1 MAYGV
6 TSTGFVVK
14 RFADILAS
22 LKARLLAIRDSSGN
36 ALSIDTEDSTVLS
49 QMMKITSEQIA
60 EGWEMAGQLA
70 TQFDPNY
77 NVGAFQSGTVQLN
90 GILRNSHVPTQ
101 IAITATG
108 DDATVVTKGSLVT
121 FDNNPFTV
129 DDAITIEADVKATAL
144 ATFSANP
151 ADADSITI
159 GRYVYTFKG
168 SLASAGHVKLGATLA
183 DTAASLVHAING
195 TGTAGVDYYTGT
207 TASVLTSASYAD
219 SVLNIEAK
227 AAGYAGNYIP
237 VAKSSTAITIP
248 VYLIGASGRP
258 DASITV
264 ASITN
269 IVSDTLT
276 IGDVVYTFK
285 DTPAAANDIDV
296 KTTAAAQAVA
306 IGNAINADGTSGA
319 YGSGTVF
326 HPLVS
331 ATVVGATI
339 YLTARTAGTNA
350 SSLAIS
356 TSFASISFVKYLA
369 GGTGRYA
376 AGTLLVTVLPLDA
389 TTLTIGGIAYLFE
402 TSTLDAPFKV
412 DVGASLDAQALI
424 VQNAINADGTAG
436 AYGAGTY
443 ENPYVSAV
451 AIGSSVVLTA
461 KAVGLSGNSLAIGTS
476 SVGITTSGA
485 TLANAL
491 EYGTGQGYA
500 TSTGT
505 TPIVIPDASDMV
517 VATPISGWVG
527 ATCASTVVAG
537 SGPESDE
544 ELRVRQQIST
554 QITAAREAE
563 SIVAA
568 VQNVDGVT
576 FAQIYENPTNAVDAK
591 SIPSGGV
598 CVLAV
603 GGGDVAITDAIYS
616 RLSCMT
622 RTFGNVATE
631 YDAISVAFQRPIAVP
646 VAVAVNV
653 KARDTSFPVDYAA
666 QVKAAIVAWAASSE
680 GYTPGE
686 DVYSSD
692 LYIALHGLTSMYATA
707 LTVGSVGATF
717 ATGWISAVIAPVNNS
732 TLVLGDGA
740 AAKTYTFK
748 TTLTGAANE
757 IKTSTFDVPTT
768 TARRI
773 TAAINAGAGAGT
785 DYGVGTTAHTTIT
798 AVKSSNYVLLTAKV
812 AGAAANAEDINIAGC
827 AALESSGAT
836 LSGGTGAQSPGA
848 AMTMEWNQIAT
859 FAEADITVTNT

>member
-1 MAYGV
+1 
-6 TSTGFVVK
+6 
-14 RFADILAS
+14 
-22 LKARLLAIRDSSGN
+22 
-36 ALSIDTEDSTVLS
+36 VL
-49 QMMKITSEQIA
+49 
-60 EGWEMAGQLA
+60 
-70 TQFDPNY
+70 
-77 NVGAFQSGTVQLN
+77 
-90 GILRNSHVPTQ
+90 
-101 IAITATG
+101 
-108 DDATVVTKGSLVT
+108 
-121 FDNNPFTV
+121 
-129 DDAITIEADVKATAL
+129 TIEAKT
-144 ATFSANP
+144 
-151 ADADSITI
+151 
-159 GRYVYTFKG
+159 
-168 SLASAGHVKLGATLA
+168 
-183 DTAASLVHAING
+183 
-195 TGTAGVDYYTGT
+195 
-207 TASVLTSASYAD
+207 
-219 SVLNIEAK
+219 
-227 AAGYAGNYIP
+227 AGYAGNYIP
-237 VAKSSTAITIP
+237 IAKSSTAITIP

-264 ASITN
+264 ASITS
-269 IVSDTLT
+269 ITSTTLT
-276 IGDVVYTFK
+276 IGDVVYTFVA
-285 DTPAAANDIDV
+285 TPTVANDIDV
-296 KTTAAAQAVA
+296 KTTAATQAVA
-306 IGNAINADGTSGA
+306 IANAINADGTAGA

-412 DVGASLDAQALI
+412 NQGASLDAQALI
-424 VQNAINADGTAG
+424 IQNAVNADGTAG

-451 AIGSSVVLTA
+451 AIGSTVVLTA
-461 KAVGLSGNSLAIGTS
+461 KTVGLPGNSLSIGTS

-505 TPIVIPDASDMV
+505 TPIAIPDDSDMV

-598 CVLAV
+598 CVLVV
-603 GGGDVAITDAIYS
+603 GGGDVAITDAIYN

-631 YDAISVAFQRPIAVP
+631 YDAISVAFQRPIDVP
-646 VAVAVNV
+646 VAVVVNV

-686 DVYSSD
+686 DVYASD
-692 LYIALHGLTSMYATA
+692 LYVALHGLTSMYATS

-717 ATGWISAVIAPVNNS
+717 ATGWIRVIGYPADNN

-748 TTLTGAANE
+748 FVLTGAANE
-757 IKTSTFDVPTT
+757 ISALYGDI
-768 TARRI
+768 AI
-773 TAAINAGAGAGT
+773 AAAINAGAGAGT
-785 DYGVGTTAHTTIT
+785 YYGTGTTAHTTMT
-798 AVKSSNYVLLTAKV
+798 AVASGYYVLLTAKL
-812 AGAAANAEDINIAGC
+812 AGAAYNVEDINITGC

-836 LSGGTGAQSPGA
+836 LSGGTGAQAAGQ
-848 AMTMEWNQIAT
+848 AMTMEWNHIAT
-859 FAEADITVTNT
+859 FAEANITVTNT

>member
-1 MAYGV
+1 MSYGV

-129 DDAITIEADVKATAL
+129 DDAITIEADVKATVL

-151 ADADSITI
+151 ADADTITI

-168 SLASAGHVKLGATLA
+168 AIVSAGQVKIGLTLA
-183 DTAASLVHAING
+183 ATGASLVHAING
-195 TGTAGVDYYTGT
+195 TGTAGVDYYAGT
-207 TASVLTSASYAD
+207 TASALASASYAD
-219 SVLNIEAK
+219 SVLTIEAK
-227 AAGYAGNYIP
+227 TAGYAGNYIP

-264 ASITN
+264 ASVTN
-269 IVSDTLT
+269 IVNDTLT

-296 KTTAAAQAVA
+296 KPSAAAQAVA
-306 IGNAINADGTSGA
+306 IGNAINADGTAGA
-319 YGSGTVF
+319 YGTGTVF

-331 ATVVGATI
+331 AIVIGSTV

-350 SSLAIS
+350 NSLAVS
-356 TSFASISFVKYLA
+356 TSFAAISFGPCLD

-376 AGTLLVTVLPLDA
+376 AGTLIVTALPADA
-389 TTLTIGGIAYLFE
+389 TTLTIGGITYLFE

-412 DVGASLDAQALI
+412 DVGLSTDAQALI
-424 VQNAINADGTAG
+424 IQNAINADGTAG

-461 KAVGLSGNSLAIGTS
+461 KTVGVSGNSLLVDTTS
-476 SVGITTSGA
+476 AGITTSGIS
-485 TLANAL
+485 LANAL

-505 TPIVIPDASDMV
+505 TPIAIPDDSDMV

-527 ATCASTVVAG
+527 VTCASTVVAG

-576 FAQIYENPTNAVDAK
+576 FAQIYENPTDAVDAK

-598 CVLAV
+598 CVLVV

-622 RTFGNVATE
+622 RTFGNAATE
-631 YDAISVAFQRPIAVP
+631 YDTISVAFQRPVDVP

-653 KARDTSFPVDYAA
+653 KARDANFPVDYAD

-692 LYIALHGLTSMYATA
+692 LYVALHGLTSMYATT
-707 LTVGSVGATF
+707 LTVGSAGATY
-717 ATGWISAVIAPVNNS
+717 ATGWINVNSFPANDD
-732 TLVLGDGA
+732 TLVLGDGDA
-740 AAKTYTFK
+740 EKTYTFK
-748 TTLTGAANE
+748 TTLTGAADE
-757 IKTSTFDVPTT
+757 IKRDMPNTLQ
-768 TARRI
+768 ARNI
-773 TAAINAGAGAGT
+773 AAAINAGTGAGT
-785 DYGVGTTAHTTIT
+785 YYGTGTTAHTTMT
-798 AVKSSNYVLLTAKV
+798 AVRSGYYVLLTAKV
-812 AGAAANAEDINIAGC
+812 AGAAYNAEVIDVSDC
-827 AALESSGAT
+827 TSLESSGGT

-859 FAEADITVTNT
+859 FAEANITVTNT